1 MLLLVRS
8 RINERFFLMFSVLVV
23 IYVGGKM
30 LHLPSLITIL
40 MFGLVVNNW
49 ELISGKFTRQ
59 YFEVE
64 KVQDTGRFLK
74 SITGES
80 SFLIRTFFFV
90 IFGYNIDLGFFQNQT
105 VLLIGGAVVAA
116 LLGMRFIYLRIL
128 HKYHLFPELFYIPRG
143 LITILLF
150 YKIPEFRKLQ
160 GFDEGILFFVILAT
174 ALILMAG
181 SLLYKDKPTE
191 YESGSDIEV

>member
-1 MLLLVRS
+1 
-8 RINERFFLMFSVLVV
+8 
-23 IYVGGKM
+23 
-30 LHLPSLITIL
+30 
-40 MFGLVVNNW
+40 
-49 ELISGKFTRQ
+49 
-59 YFEVE
+59 
-64 KVQDTGRFLK
+64 
-74 SITGES
+74 
-80 SFLIRTFFFV
+80 
-90 IFGYNIDLGFFQNQT
+90 
-105 VLLIGGAVVAA
+105 VAT

-174 ALILMAG
+174 ALILMLG

-191 YESGSDIEV
+191 YESGSDIDV

>member
-1 MLLLVRS
+1 
-8 RINERFFLMFSVLVV
+8 
-23 IYVGGKM
+23 M

-59 YFEVE
+59 YFEPE

-90 IFGYNIDLGFFQNQT
+90 IFGYNINLAFFQNQT

-116 LLGMRFIYLRIL
+116 LLAMRFIYLRIL
-128 HKYHLFPELFYIPRG
+128 HKYHLLPELFYIPRG

-150 YKIPEFRKLQ
+150 YKIPDFRKLE

-174 ALILMAG
+174 ALILMVG
-181 SLLYKDKPTE
+181 SLLYRDRPKE
-191 YESGSDIEV
+191 YESGTDIEV